1 MQRANWSLGGPREN
15 AAAYITVSHRSGDS
29 SAKAGD
35 SVTALLL
42 AHSAMYRCW
51 TAELL
56 LFSRSPLNV
65 VGNKRR

>member
-29 SAKAGD
+29 AGD

-42 AHSAMYRCW
+42 THSAM
-51 TAELL
+51 
-56 LFSRSPLNV
+56 
-65 VGNKRR
+65 